1 MKVLHII
8 QKMDKETNRPLG
20 LTQIQPKINKY
31 MSCCW
36 DFDIEEMKDLIGG
49 MIFFHKSKTEKSYLG
64 GKVLNVHPIKMDKD
78 YDGPYYQPKLEDID
92 KRSDRMMFEFEITLD
107 GREVGWRGKDH
118 MMSYMGGIV
127 DID

>member
-107 GREVGWRGKDH
+107 GREVGWRGKDY

>member
-8 QKMDKETNRPLG
+8 QKMDKVTSRPLG
-20 LTQIQPKINKY
+20 LTQIQPKVNKY

-36 DFDIEEMKDLIGG
+36 DLDIEEMKDLIGG
-49 MIFFHKSKTEKSYLG
+49 MIFFHTSKTQRSYLG
-64 GKVLNVHPIKMDKD
+64 GKVLNVHSILMDKD

-107 GREVGWRGKDH
+107 GREVEWRGRNH
-118 MMSYMGGIV
+118 MMEYVGGILDV
-127 DID
+127 